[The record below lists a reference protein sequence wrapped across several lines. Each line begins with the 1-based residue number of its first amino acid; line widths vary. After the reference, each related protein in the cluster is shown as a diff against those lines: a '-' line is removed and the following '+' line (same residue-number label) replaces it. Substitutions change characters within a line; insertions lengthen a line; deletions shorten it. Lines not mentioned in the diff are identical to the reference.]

1 MSGIQG
7 YVRPVGPAGA
17 RNHVLVLPSV
27 VCSALVAGQIAEAAG
42 ATSVTHQHGCG
53 HIGADITQ
61 TRSLFIGLAAN
72 PNVARSLVVSLG
84 CETVQGNAVAA
95 ELVRLGFDTRF
106 VGIQKAGGNDAARDA
121 GIRQASD
128 LVDAARRLRRAEVD
142 SADLT
147 LGLAVSRTD
156 PRVAELITAV
166 VRRRGRVVIAG
177 ADVPLPPLPCEPA
190 VISIGDEP
198 TAPVS
203 VIRNAGIG
211 GAQLLAA
218 LVASRAQVL
227 VEFAADDQ
235 PPLGFPLAPVLAVAA
250 PGGLHAVLGEDFDL
264 AADADADA
272 VLAAADTVFSG
283 ASTKAER
290 RNAGTFAI
298 PRLMRTM

>member
-1 MSGIQG
+1 MSGLQG
-7 YVRPVGPAGA
+7 YLRPVGPAGA

-27 VCSALVAGQIAEAAG
+27 VCSALVARQIAEAAG

-53 HIGADITQ
+53 HIGADIVQ

-72 PNVARSLVVSLG
+72 PNVAQSLVVSLG

-106 VGIQKAGGNDAARDA
+106 VGIQQAGGNDAARDA
-121 GIRQASD
+121 GIREAGD
-128 LVDAARRLRRAEVD
+128 LVGAARRLRRAEVD
-142 SADLT
+142 DADLT

-156 PRVAELITAV
+156 PRVAALVTAA
-166 VRRRGRVVIAG
+166 VRRGGRVVLAVDG
-177 ADVPLPPLPCEPA
+177 VPLPALPHEPA
-190 VISIGDEP
+190 VISIGEEA

-203 VIRNAGIG
+203 LIRNAGIG
-211 GAQLLAA
+211 GSQLLAA
-218 LVASRAQVL
+218 LASSRAQVL

-235 PPLGFPLAPVLAVAA
+235 PPLGFPLAPVLGVAA
-250 PGGLHAVLGEDFDL
+250 PGGLHVLLGDDFDL
-264 AADADADA
+264 AADADADE
-272 VLAAADTVFSG
+272 VLAAAADVFCG
-283 ASTKAER
+283 ASTRAER